1 MQVVF
6 FGWCQLRFTAVV
18 NVMDVWD
25 QNLKKDAWLQQSHS
39 RTFQTKK
46 TFFKIQSEKVVDCG
60 ASLQE
65 SSVKNLGSAL
75 SNCRKKSYLGLSD
88 LVKCFSQTA
97 MSNRGLL
104 KGDVVSARRACCA
117 PLQVRLCS
125 GGDADTT
132 KQKTKV
138 QNFWLQFIWLT

>member
-1 MQVVF
+1 MQIVF
-6 FGWCQLRFTAVV
+6 FRLVSVAFHSGSQCHGCVRSKFEEGCLATTVT
-18 NVMDVWD
+18 
-25 QNLKKDAWLQQSHS
+25 LKNFSN
-39 RTFQTKK
+39 KK

-138 QNFWLQFIWLT
+138 QNF